1 MNELDSVLKR
11 VTGFNG
17 LLHVEK
23 IKIFGWY
30 LQAIEE
36 NARFSGQDLLRCY
49 DDAQVKRPA
58 NLTKNLTDLVEKK
71 PPQLLR
77 DRRGYC
83 LERSVRESLDA
94 LLGDREISLEVSK
107 LISELPA
114 TIPTVAERDF
124 FSETLICYKHGAFRA
139 AIVMMWNLG
148 YSHFCD
154 WILNKHL
161 AKFNAQWPVRFPEQ
175 HKKAKIKAISDPEH
189 FGELKESEAIEI
201 ARSAGLI
208 SQGIHKT
215 LIEKL
220 GKRNSAAHPS
230 GHSFKQLQTEEFIH
244 DLVVNMMQ
252 KLT

>member
-1 MNELDSVLKR
+1 MNELDSILKR
-11 VTGFNG
+11 VSGFHG

-30 LQAIEE
+30 LQSIEE

-49 DDAQVKRPA
+49 DNAQVKRPA
-58 NLTKNLTDLVEKK
+58 NITKILNDLVEKK

-77 DRRGYC
+77 DRNGYY
-83 LERSVRESLDA
+83 LERGIRESLDS
-94 LLGDREISLEVSK
+94 LLGDREISVEVSK
-107 LISELPA
+107 LISDLPES
-114 TIPTVAERDF
+114 IPDLKERDF

-139 AIVMMWNLG
+139 AIVMMWNLA

-154 WILNKHL
+154 WILKNHMTQ
-161 AKFNAQWPVRFPEQ
+161 FNAQWPLRFSEQ
-175 HKKAKIKAISDPEH
+175 HKKSKIKIITNLEQ
-189 FGELKESEAIEI
+189 FGELKESEVIEI

-230 GHSFKQLQTEEFIH
+230 GHSFKQLQTEEFVH
-244 DLVVNMMQ
+244 DLVTNVMQ
-252 KLT
+252 KLA